1 MATIRRVGPLNNA
14 TPLVD
19 GGGRPTPY
27 FQRLWQ
33 NLFLN
38 DDEISTL
45 DQLIAEIFSWEVL
58 AGTGLDGGGFI
69 KDSPTINLADTP
81 VTPGSYTSANITVDQ
96 QGRLTAAA
104 NGSGGGGG
112 NWWFSPPLAADFGT
126 TVLGTSTSL
135 TKTDDAD
142 VGLMLDAGVY
152 VTGDRSRGALKSLP
166 AASDFSVMC
175 RITPTL
181 RTANF
186 ASCGLY
192 LRNAA
197 SGRMVAARVA
207 YAAAGITLN
216 GVRYT
221 DANTFSANITGPGS
235 FYGESPIFMRC
246 DYDNAATTYR
256 FYWSRDGKQWA
267 LLFTETVAAFLTTAA
282 DQIGIGLTSNLADT
296 TRNMYVSCDYW
307 EQDF

>member
-45 DQLIAEIFSWEVL
+45 DQLIAEIFSWEVT

-69 KDSPTINLADTP
+69 KDSPTINLADTA

-112 NWWFSPPLAADFGT
+112 NPP
-126 TVLGTSTSL
+126 TS
-135 TKTDDAD
+135 
-142 VGLMLDAGVY
+142 
-152 VTGDRSRGALKSLP
+152 
-166 AASDFSVMC
+166 SDFSTVIAGGTAAATVSDLSSAGLFIDMTAGALDNFYGRAKADAPPGSGTSSYIC
-175 RITPTL
+175 KLVSLLPTGSTPTTCFFL
-181 RTANF
+181 RNTANSRRLQF
-186 ASCGLY
+186 GLNSATIAAMNLAASTWASDTAF
-192 LRNAA
+192 NAA
-197 SGRMVAARVA
+197 ITAISNFRDYGVYIRVDVTSAGAVTAYFGFDGQAWKQYSTTTLAA
-207 YAAAGITLN
+207 YIG
-216 GVRYT
+216 
-221 DANTFSANITGPGS
+221 
-235 FYGESPIFMRC
+235 
-246 DYDNAATTYR
+246 TY
-256 FYWSRDGKQWA
+256 
-267 LLFTETVAAFLTTAA
+267 
-282 DQIGIGLTSNLADT
+282 DQIGFGVTAGATSNFPSLA
-296 TRNMYVSCDYW
+296 VPDYSKT
-307 EQDF
+307 

>member
-58 AGTGLDGGGFI
+58 AGTGLGGGGFI

-112 NWWFSPPLAADFGT
+112 GAWEFISSDAPSGGVIDVALPGDGGRYLLLGDGVTFDTDSVTLRARFTVGGTPVSSAAAYNHTSFRHA
-126 TVLGTSTSL
+126 GTSSAVSGSSSDTTMDLGISNQGN
-135 TKTDDAD
+135 A
-142 VGLMLDAGVY
+142 AGEEANFNLE
-152 VTGDRSRGALKSLP
+152 VTGADDSARFTMMFGNVSSR
-166 AASDFSVMC
+166 DEFN
-175 RITPTL
+175 
-181 RTANF
+181 TA
-186 ASCGLY
+186 GQQ
-192 LRNAA
+192 
-197 SGRMVAARVA
+197 MVSFQGQRQATEV
-207 YAAAGITLN
+207 N
-216 GVRYT
+216 DGVRFY
-221 DANTFSANITGPGS
+221 AESGNIDG
-235 FYGESPIFMRC
+235 GEVRL
-246 DYDNAATTYR
+246 YK
-256 FYWSRDGKQWA
+256 W
-267 LLFTETVAAFLTTAA
+267 
-282 DQIGIGLTSNLADT
+282 TS
-296 TRNMYVSCDYW
+296 
-307 EQDF
+307 